1 MSAMLEV
8 RGLSAGYGAQPVLSG
23 VSLEVGARA
32 LVVLVGANG
41 AGKSTLL
48 GAIAGLV
55 ACAGT
60 VRVDGADVTGESIS
74 ARVARGMVLVPE
86 GRRLFG
92 EMTVRENLE
101 LGGYLR
107 GARERR
113 RAAIVEALRL
123 FPRLA
128 ERLAQTAGT
137 MSGGE
142 QQMLAVARA
151 LVSRPRLLMLDEP
164 SLGLAPKMV
173 GELLRILQRIRDEGT
188 SVLLVEQNVRQAL
201 AIADHGYVLERGAI
215 VAVGAGQV
223 LLEWDNVRR
232 AYLGGG

>member
-1 MSAMLEV
+1 MSAALEV

-23 VSLEVGARA
+23 VSLDVGARA

-48 GAIAGLV
+48 GAIAGLLPCTG
-55 ACAGT
+55 A
-60 VRVDGADVTGESIS
+60 VRFDGADVTGETIS

-86 GRRLFG
+86 GRRLFND
-92 EMTVRENLE
+92 MTVRDNLE

-113 RAAIVEALRL
+113 AAIVETLRL
-123 FPRLA
+123 FPRLG
-128 ERLAQTAGT
+128 ERLGQAAGT

-173 GELLRILQRIRDEGT
+173 AELLRILQRIRDEGT

-215 VAVGAGQV
+215 VADGPGAE
-223 LLEWDNVRR
+223 LLGRDVVRR
-232 AYLGGG
+232 AYLGGV

>member
-8 RGLSAGYGAQPVLSG
+8 RGLSAGYGAQPVLST
-23 VSLEVGARA
+23 VSLDVGARA

-55 ACAGT
+55 ACTGT
-60 VRVDGADVTGESIS
+60 VRLDGADVTGESIS

-92 EMTVRENLE
+92 DMSVRDNVE

-107 GARERR
+107 TARERR
-113 RAAIVEALRL
+113 AAITEALRL

-128 ERLAQTAGT
+128 ERLGQAAGT

-142 QQMLAVARA
+142 QQMLAVARG

-173 GELLRILQRIRDEGT
+173 GELLRILQRVRDEGT

-201 AIADHGYVLERGAI
+201 GIADHGYVMERGAI
-215 VAVGAGQV
+215 VAQGAGAE
-223 LLEWDNVRR
+223 LLESDVVQR
-232 AYLGGG
+232 AYLGG

>member
-1 MSAMLEV
+1 
-8 RGLSAGYGAQPVLSG
+8 
-23 VSLEVGARA
+23 
-32 LVVLVGANG
+32 VLVGANG

-55 ACAGT
+55 PCAGA
-60 VRVDGADVTGESIS
+60 VRLDGADVTGESIS

-92 EMTVRENLE
+92 EMSVRENLE

-107 GARERR
+107 GASERR
-113 RAAIVEALRL
+113 TAIAEALRL

-128 ERLAQTAGT
+128 ERMGQAAGT

-173 GELLRILQRIRDEGT
+173 GEVLRILQRIRDEGT

-215 VAVGAGQV
+215 VAAGAGRE
-223 LLEWDNVRR
+223 LLATDVVRR
-232 AYLGGG
+232 AYLG

>member
-1 MSAMLEV
+1 VSAMLEV
-8 RGLSAGYGAQPVLSG
+8 RGLSAGYGAQPVLAN
-23 VSLEVGARA
+23 VSLDVGARA

-55 ACAGT
+55 ACTGT
-60 VRVDGADVTGESIS
+60 VRLDGADVTGESIS

-92 EMTVRENLE
+92 EMSVRDNLE

-107 GARERR
+107 TARERR
-113 RAAIVEALRL
+113 AAITEALRL

-128 ERLAQTAGT
+128 ERLGQAAGT

-142 QQMLAVARA
+142 QQMLAVARG

-201 AIADHGYVLERGAI
+201 AIADYGYVMERGAI
-215 VAVGAGQV
+215 VAEGAGAE
-223 LLEWDNVRR
+223 LLGTDVVRR
-232 AYLGGG
+232 AYLGG

>member
-1 MSAMLEV
+1 
-8 RGLSAGYGAQPVLSG
+8 VLSG
-23 VSLEVGARA
+23 VSLDVGARA

-55 ACAGT
+55 SCAGT
-60 VRVDGADVTGESIS
+60 VRLDGADVAGESIS

-92 EMTVRENLE
+92 EMSVRENLE

-107 GARERR
+107 GASER
-113 RAAIVEALRL
+113 RAAIAEALRL

-128 ERLAQTAGT
+128 ERMGQAAGT

-151 LVSRPRLLMLDEP
+151 LCSRPRLLMLDEP

-215 VAVGAGQV
+215 VAEGAGRE
-223 LLEWDNVRR
+223 LLGTDVVRG
-232 AYLGGG
+232 AYLGG

>member
-1 MSAMLEV
+1 MLEV

-23 VSLEVGARA
+23 VSLDVGSCA

-55 ACAGT
+55 NCAGT
-60 VRVDGADVTGESIS
+60 VRLDGADLTGESIS

-113 RAAIVEALRL
+113 AAITEVLRL

-128 ERLAQTAGT
+128 ERMGQAAGT

-164 SLGLAPKMV
+164 SLGLAPTIVVQVFSQIQTLREGGTTILLNEQLANKALSV
-173 GELLRILQRIRDEGT
+173 ADHGVVLHLGRVLTSGSAAELLRDEM
-188 SVLLVEQNVRQAL
+188 VRA
-201 AIADHGYVLERGAI
+201 
-215 VAVGAGQV
+215 
-223 LLEWDNVRR
+223 
-232 AYLGGG
+232 AYIGG